1 MFVHGEG
8 KTGSI
13 GAAFNPLAAAALPCA
28 EKRTHHHM
36 RGWLFYLCV
45 FELGYLL
52 LFAFSSFPGL
62 HLYTTPIALAWSW
75 TLLPAHALLPL
86 FGSLIS
92 LPANREWFSPLLL
105 GITLF
110 ILTGIYACA
119 IVSTLRL
126 KDDDGSELEQSKR
139 RYLVLLLGGAF
150 LFSLTLLLQ
159 PKLFSDDIF
168 TSIFSGRILTI
179 YHADP
184 LNTAPMQFPS
194 DPYLNWVVAG
204 RNTPNIFGPLWLCL
218 ASVLV
223 SLGRGAVETLLL
235 FKGIAMLSHLLN
247 CVLVWS
253 ILGKIAPSR
262 RVQGTLLYAWNP
274 LALIELAGSGHG
286 EGVLM
291 FLLLCATWL
300 SLRKALWSQGAT
312 LIMFGL
318 AISTNL
324 ITLLLVPLYIWFGVR
339 TERYVSHAFWSFCWH
354 ALLVLIP
361 ALLIWL
367 PFWRG
372 AATFF
377 AVTSAI
383 DMEHFVHSP
392 VGMLVGPIRAL
403 FQFVANW
410 LHLPSFLHPITSAD
424 ITLRASATFIFALT
438 YMDLFGQVRR
448 APQTVGGMRYRAG
461 ADVQMT
467 VPGFDV
473 LLNSWGMTIFWYLV
487 LVSGWFWPWYMLWM
501 LWGVVLRRFDAFTSA
516 VLLLSATALFLYP
529 LLGVPRI
536 PSYQSALIFGIPL
549 VYLFLVRR
557 REKQQ
562 ERILL
567 PL

>member
-1 MFVHGEG
+1 MFVHREG
-8 KTGSI
+8 KTVGVGS
-13 GAAFNPLAAAALPCA
+13 AFITPTTADLPRV
-28 EKRTHHHM
+28 EKRTRHT
-36 RGWLFYLCV
+36 RGWLLYLCV

-52 LFAFSSFPGL
+52 LFALSAFPGL
-62 HLYTTPIALAWSW
+62 HLYATPTAAAWTW
-75 TLLPAHALLPL
+75 TLLPSRVLLLL
-86 FGSLIS
+86 FGPLVSTS
-92 LPANREWFSPLLL
+92 PNREWFSPLLL
-105 GITLF
+105 GMTLLM
-110 ILTGIYACA
+110 LTGTYACA
-119 IVSTLRL
+119 VVSALRL
-126 KDDDGSELEQSKR
+126 KDRDGSELNQSELS
-139 RYLVLLLGGAF
+139 YLVCFLGGAL

-168 TSIFSGRILTI
+168 TAIFSGRILTV

-194 DPYLNWVVAG
+194 DPYLSWVIAG
-204 RNTPNIFGPLWLCL
+204 RNTPNIFGPLWLCV

-223 SLGRGAVETLLL
+223 GLGRDPAETLML
-235 FKGIAMLSHLLN
+235 FKGIAILSHLIN
-247 CVLVWS
+247 CILVWS
-253 ILGKIAPSR
+253 ILGKLAPGR
-262 RVQGTLLYAWNP
+262 RVLGTLLYAWNP
-274 LALIELAGSGHG
+274 LVLIELAGRGHG

-291 FLLLCATWL
+291 LLLFCATWL
-300 SLRKALWSQGAT
+300 SLRDERWCQSAT
-312 LIMFGL
+312 LITFGL

-324 ITLLLVPLYIWFGVR
+324 VTLLLVPLYIWFGVR
-339 TERYVSHAFWSFCWH
+339 TKRRMSHALWSCWCV
-354 ALLVLIP
+354 LLVLIP

-372 AATFF
+372 AETFF

-392 VGMLVGPIRAL
+392 VGTLASPIRGL

-410 LHLPSFLHPITSAD
+410 LHLPPFLRPIPSAD
-424 ITLRASATFIFALT
+424 ITLRASATFIFVLI
-438 YMDLFGQVRR
+438 YSDLFGQVRR
-448 APQTVGGMRYRAG
+448 APRTVGGMRYHAG

-473 LLNSWGMTIFWYLV
+473 LLSSWGRAIFWYLV

-501 LWGVVLRRFDAFTSA
+501 LWVVVLRRFDAFTSA

-529 LLGVPRI
+529 LLGLPRI

-557 REKQQ
+557 REKQR
-562 ERILL
+562 ERILTT
-567 PL
+567 P